1 MGFSMG
7 RFKATSFLRD
17 FRDFL
22 NRGNVVDLAI
32 AVVIGGAFGKVIDAV
47 VSLVMGQLLTPS
59 LKSLGINQINDWPAG
74 HLLVALI
81 NFVVISFVVFLI
93 VRAMQSLKRQE
104 AAEASPDPQ
113 SQLAAAADRLSRA
126 LESRQL

>member
-1 MGFSMG
+1 MG

-59 LKSLGINQINDWPAG
+59 LKSLGINQINAWPAG

>member
-93 VRAMQSLKRQE
+93 VRAMQSIKRQE
-104 AAEASPDPQ
+104 AAEGSPDPQ

>member
-1 MGFSMG
+1 MSFSMG
-7 RFKATSFLRD
+7 RSRATSFLRD

>member
-1 MGFSMG
+1 MG
-7 RFKATSFLRD
+7 RSRATSFLRD

-32 AVVIGGAFGKVIDAV
+32 AVVVGGAFGKVIDAV

-59 LKSLGINQINDWPAG
+59 LKSLGINQINAWPAG

>member
-1 MGFSMG
+1 MG

-104 AAEASPDPQ
+104 AAEGSPDPQ

>member
-17 FRDFL
+17 FREFL

>member
-1 MGFSMG
+1 MG

-17 FRDFL
+17 FREFL

>member
-17 FRDFL
+17 FREFL

-104 AAEASPDPQ
+104 AAEGSPDPQ

>member
-1 MGFSMG
+1 MG
-7 RFKATSFLRD
+7 RFRATSFLRD

-47 VSLVMGQLLTPS
+47 VSLVMGQLLTPT
-59 LKSLGINQINDWPAG
+59 LKSLGINQINAWPAG

-104 AAEASPDPQ
+104 ASEGSPDPQ

>member
-32 AVVIGGAFGKVIDAV
+32 AVVVGGAFGKVIDAV

-59 LKSLGINQINDWPAG
+59 LKSLGINQINAWPAG

>member
-1 MGFSMG
+1 MG

>member
-1 MGFSMG
+1 MGFSLG

-104 AAEASPDPQ
+104 AAEGSPDPQ

>member
-1 MGFSMG
+1 MG
-7 RFKATSFLRD
+7 RSRATSFLRD

-59 LKSLGINQINDWPAG
+59 LKSLGIDQINAWPAG
-74 HLLVALI
+74 YLLVAVI

-104 AAEASPDPQ
+104 AAEGSPDPQ

>member
-1 MGFSMG
+1 MG
-7 RFKATSFLRD
+7 RSRATSFLRD

-104 AAEASPDPQ
+104 AAEGSPDPQ

-126 LESRQL
+126 LENRQL

>member
-1 MGFSMG
+1 MG
-7 RFKATSFLRD
+7 RSRATSFLRD

-47 VSLVMGQLLTPS
+47 VSLVMGQLLTPT
-59 LKSLGINQINDWPAG
+59 LKNLGINQINAWPAG

-104 AAEASPDPQ
+104 AAEGSPDPQ

>member
-1 MGFSMG
+1 MG
-7 RFKATSFLRD
+7 RSRATSFLRD

-104 AAEASPDPQ
+104 AAEGSPDPQ

>member
-1 MGFSMG
+1 MG
-7 RFKATSFLRD
+7 RPRASSFLRD

-59 LKSLGINQINDWPAG
+59 LKSLGINQINAWPAG

-104 AAEASPDPQ
+104 AAEGSPDPQ
-113 SQLAAAADRLSRA
+113 TQLAAAADRLSRA
-126 LESRQL
+126 LENRQL

>member
-17 FRDFL
+17 FREFL

-104 AAEASPDPQ
+104 AAEGSPDPQ

-126 LESRQL
+126 L

>member
-1 MGFSMG
+1 MG
-7 RFKATSFLRD
+7 RSRATSFLRD

-32 AVVIGGAFGKVIDAV
+32 AVVVGGAFGKVIDAM

-59 LKSLGINQINDWPAG
+59 LKSLGINQINAWPAG

>member
-1 MGFSMG
+1 MG

-17 FRDFL
+17 FREFL

-104 AAEASPDPQ
+104 AAEGSPDPQ

>member
-1 MGFSMG
+1 MG
-7 RFKATSFLRD
+7 RSRATSFLRD

-47 VSLVMGQLLTPS
+47 VSLVMGQLLTPT
-59 LKSLGINQINDWPAG
+59 LKSLGINQINAWPAG

-104 AAEASPDPQ
+104 AAEGSPDPQ
-113 SQLAAAADRLSRA
+113 SQLAAAAERLSRA

>member
-1 MGFSMG
+1 MG

-47 VSLVMGQLLTPS
+47 VSLVMGQLLTPT
-59 LKSLGINQINDWPAG
+59 LKSLGINQINAWPAG

-104 AAEASPDPQ
+104 AAEGSPDPQ

>member
-1 MGFSMG
+1 MG

-17 FRDFL
+17 FREFL

-104 AAEASPDPQ
+104 AAEGSPDPQ

-126 LESRQL
+126 LENRQL

>member
-1 MGFSMG
+1 MG
-7 RFKATSFLRD
+7 RSRATSFLRD

-59 LKSLGINQINDWPAG
+59 LKSLGIDQINAWPAG
-74 HLLVALI
+74 YLLVAVI

-93 VRAMQSLKRQE
+93 VRAMQSIKRQE
-104 AAEASPDPQ
+104 AAEGSPDPQ

>member
-1 MGFSMG
+1 MG
-7 RFKATSFLRD
+7 RSRATSFLRD

-47 VSLVMGQLLTPS
+47 VSLVMGQLLTPT
-59 LKSLGINQINDWPAG
+59 LKSLGINQINAWPAG

-104 AAEASPDPQ
+104 AAEGSPDPQ

>member
-1 MGFSMG
+1 MG
-7 RFKATSFLRD
+7 RSRATSFLRD

-126 LESRQL
+126 RDSRQRGRV

>member
-1 MGFSMG
+1 MG
-7 RFKATSFLRD
+7 RSRATSFLRD